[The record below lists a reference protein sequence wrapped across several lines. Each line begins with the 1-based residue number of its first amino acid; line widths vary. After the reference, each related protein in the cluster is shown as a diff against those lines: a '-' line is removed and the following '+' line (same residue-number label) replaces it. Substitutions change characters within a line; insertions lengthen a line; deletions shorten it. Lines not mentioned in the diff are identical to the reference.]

1 MLLQWKTW
9 KRECP
14 VFFRLSSQFYQMAC
28 VPFDKSF
35 YFTGLSRNSNKWLLL
50 QAIKKLSQWKV
61 FWCLNSWSI
70 EYFID
75 KRGGGMVVQLSKL
88 CLAADLKVTDWCNV
102 FSPCFSHKCSTLP
115 LPTHLRRVYGFWW
128 YTLYRYC
135 GWTYIHT
142 FTLLS
147 IPKKGFLAS
156 ILTLS

>member
-14 VFFRLSSQFYQMAC
+14 VFFRLSLQFYQMAC
-28 VPFDKSF
+28 VPLDKSF

-75 KRGGGMVVQLSKL
+75 KRGGGMVVQLYKIMFGSRPEKL
-88 CLAADLKVTDWCNV
+88 TDVMFFLHVSHTSAPHCLYLHTPGVCMGSSDIHCIATVGE
-102 FSPCFSHKCSTLP
+102 H
-115 LPTHLRRVYGFWW
+115 
-128 YTLYRYC
+128 
-135 GWTYIHT
+135 TYIHS
-142 FTLLS
+142 LYW
-147 IPKKGFLAS
+147 AS
-156 ILTLS
+156 LNRAF